1 MSQHKELDVLGG
13 GRAAHQQEQ
22 SEHLLED
29 EIQQP
34 HIEVAKSEL
43 RRSAA

>member
-1 MSQHKELDVLGG
+1 MPQHQQLDVLGG
-13 GRAAHQQEQ
+13 GRAAHPQEQ

-34 HIEVAKSEL
+34 
-43 RRSAA
+43 